1 MSKDQLTKDQTSV
14 ETQRGGKARP
24 QLQLREEIIQEFGTR
39 IPVPLGLDNKT
50 CEESISSLNLILADL
65 MVIYDMYR
73 KAHWQTSGQ
82 TFYQLHLLFEKHY
95 NEISELVDEVA
106 ERIQILGGV
115 SVSMPQDVIRFSSID
130 SPPSGRESVPV
141 QLSRLVEAHEIL
153 LKEARKAASEASDN
167 GDEGTNDLL
176 ISGVVRTN
184 EMQTWFIYEHLVAL
198 NKTSEDLLKSRQ

>member
-1 MSKDQLTKDQTSV
+1 MSKDISSV
-14 ETQRGGKARP
+14 ETKRGSVAKP
-24 QLQLREEIIQEFGTR
+24 QLQLKEEIIQEFGTR
-39 IPVPLGLDNKT
+39 IPVPLGLENKA
-50 CEESISSLNLILADL
+50 CEESISSLNLLLADL

-95 NEISELVDEVA
+95 GEINEIIDEVA

-115 SVSMPQDVIRFSSID
+115 SISMPTDVLRFSSIE

-153 LKEARKAASEASDN
+153 LKAARKAASEASEN

-176 ISGVVRTN
+176 VGEVIRTN
-184 EMQTWFIYEHLVAL
+184 EMQTWFIYEHLVSL
-198 NKTSEDLLKSRQ
+198 NPEQRQ

>member
-1 MSKDQLTKDQTSV
+1 MSKDITSV
-14 ETQRGGKARP
+14 ETKRGSMAKP
-24 QLQLREEIIQEFGTR
+24 QLHLKEEIIQEFGTR

-95 NEISELVDEVA
+95 GELSEIIDEVA

-115 SVSMPQDVIRFSSID
+115 SISMPKDVIRFSRIE

-141 QLSRLVEAHEIL
+141 QLSRLVEAHESIL
-153 LKEARKAASEASDN
+153 KQARTVASEASEN
-167 GDEGTNDLL
+167 GDDGTNDL
-176 ISGVVRTN
+176 IVSNVIRTN
-184 EMQTWFIYEHLVAL
+184 ELQIWFIYEHLVAL
-198 NKTSEDLLKSRQ
+198 GPKSEKRLEKQ

>member
-1 MSKDQLTKDQTSV
+1 MNKDISSV
-14 ETQRGGKARP
+14 ETKRSGMAKP
-24 QLQLREEIIQEFGTR
+24 QLHLKEEIIQEFGTR

-95 NEISELVDEVA
+95 GELSEIIDEVA

-115 SVSMPQDVIRFSSID
+115 SISMPKDVIRFSRIE

-141 QLSRLVEAHEIL
+141 QLSRLVEAHELI
-153 LKEARKAASEASDN
+153 LKEARKAASEASEN
-167 GDEGTNDLL
+167 EDEGTNDLL
-176 ISGVVRTN
+176 VSDVVRTN
-184 EMQTWFIYEHLVAL
+184 ELQTWFIYEHLVAL
-198 NKTSEDLLKSRQ
+198 KTKDSMPNSRQ